1 MKTKDYKII
10 VIEGVDS
17 SGKATQSQLLAKR
30 LENDGKPVISV
41 EFPNY
46 KSDSSSVVK
55 MYLNGDFGLDPN
67 SVSPYAASTFF
78 AVDRFASVNG
88 EWKDYF
94 SNGNIVIADRYTT
107 SNMVHQASKIAN
119 IEEKSKFLDW
129 LYDFEYNKVAIPK
142 PDKVIF
148 LDMPIEV
155 SQKLLSKRYQGDE
168 SKKDIHESDT
178 AYLERCRKAAVFT
191 AEYSNWE
198 IIPCSENGEAR
209 TIEAIAQ
216 DVLDS
221 VLKLYKEDVK

>member
-1 MKTKDYKII
+1 MKIKDYKII

-17 SGKATQSQLLAKR
+17 SGKATQSQLLAKK
-30 LENDGKPVISV
+30 LENDGTPVISV

-107 SNMVHQASKIAN
+107 SNMVHQASKIDD

-129 LYDFEYNKVAIPK
+129 LYDFEYKVLSLPQ
-142 PDKVIF
+142 PDLVIF
-148 LDMPIEV
+148 LDMPVENARQLMAQRANKIDNSSV
-155 SQKLLSKRYQGDE
+155 
-168 SKKDIHESDT
+168 KDIHERNES
-178 AYLERCRKAAVFT
+178 YLQQSYDNACFVAEKYGWKRIKCAVD
-191 AEYSNWE
+191 
-198 IIPCSENGEAR
+198 GRVR
-209 TIEAIAQ
+209 TIEDISDEIYEA
-216 DVLDS
+216 VKS
-221 VLKLYKEDVK
+221 VL

>member
-17 SGKATQSQLLAKR
+17 SGKATQSQLLAQR
-30 LENDGKPVISV
+30 LENYGKSVISV

-107 SNMVHQASKIAN
+107 SNMVHQASKMAN

-129 LYDFEYNKVAIPK
+129 LYDFEYNVLSLPQ
-142 PDKVIF
+142 PDLVIF
-148 LDMPIEV
+148 LDMPVENARQLMAQRANKIDNSSV
-155 SQKLLSKRYQGDE
+155 
-168 SKKDIHESDT
+168 KDIHERNES
-178 AYLERCRKAAVFT
+178 YLQQSYDNACFVAEKYGWKIIKCAVD
-191 AEYSNWE
+191 
-198 IIPCSENGEAR
+198 GKVR
-209 TIEAIAQ
+209 TIEDISDEIFEA
-216 DVLDS
+216 VKS
-221 VLKLYKEDVK
+221 VL

>member
-1 MKTKDYKII
+1 MKIKDYKII

-17 SGKATQSQLLAKR
+17 SGKATQSQLLAKK
-30 LENDGKPVISV
+30 LENDGNPVISV

-55 MYLNGDFGLDPN
+55 MYLNGNFGLDPN

-107 SNMVHQASKIAN
+107 SNMVHQASKIDD

-129 LYDFEYNKVAIPK
+129 LYDFEYKVLSLPQ
-142 PDKVIF
+142 PDLVIF
-148 LDMPIEV
+148 LDMPVENARQLMAQRANKIDNSSV
-155 SQKLLSKRYQGDE
+155 
-168 SKKDIHESDT
+168 KDIHERNES
-178 AYLERCRKAAVFT
+178 YLQQSYDNACFVAEKYGWKRIKCAVD
-191 AEYSNWE
+191 
-198 IIPCSENGEAR
+198 GRVR
-209 TIEAIAQ
+209 TIEDISDEIYEA
-216 DVLDS
+216 VKS
-221 VLKLYKEDVK
+221 VL

>member
-1 MKTKDYKII
+1 MKIKDYKII

-17 SGKATQSQLLAKR
+17 SGKATQSQLLAKK

-107 SNMVHQASKIAN
+107 SNMVHQASKIDDL
-119 IEEKSKFLDW
+119 EEKSKFLDW
-129 LYDFEYNKVAIPK
+129 LYDFEYNVLSLPQ
-142 PDKVIF
+142 PDLVIF
-148 LDMPIEV
+148 LDMPVENARQLMAQRANKIDNSSV
-155 SQKLLSKRYQGDE
+155 
-168 SKKDIHESDT
+168 KDIHERNES
-178 AYLERCRKAAVFT
+178 YLQQSYDNACFVAEKYGWKRIKCAVD
-191 AEYSNWE
+191 
-198 IIPCSENGEAR
+198 GRVR
-209 TIEAIAQ
+209 TIEDISDEIYEA
-216 DVLDS
+216 VKS
-221 VLKLYKEDVK
+221 VL

>member
-107 SNMVHQASKIAN
+107 SNMVHQASKMAN

-129 LYDFEYNKVAIPK
+129 LYDFEYNVLSLPQ
-142 PDKVIF
+142 PDLVIF
-148 LDMPIEV
+148 LDMPVENARQLMAQRSNKIDNSSV
-155 SQKLLSKRYQGDE
+155 
-168 SKKDIHESDT
+168 KDIHERNES
-178 AYLERCRKAAVFT
+178 YLQQSYDNACFVAEKYGWKIIKCAVD
-191 AEYSNWE
+191 
-198 IIPCSENGEAR
+198 GKVR
-209 TIEAIAQ
+209 TIEDISDEIFEA
-216 DVLDS
+216 VKS
-221 VLKLYKEDVK
+221 VL